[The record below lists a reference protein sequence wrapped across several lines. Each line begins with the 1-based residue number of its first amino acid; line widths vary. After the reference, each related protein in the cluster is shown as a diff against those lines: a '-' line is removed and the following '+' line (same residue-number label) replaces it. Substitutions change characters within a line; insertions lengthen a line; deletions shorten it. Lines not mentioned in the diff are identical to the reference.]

1 MNTGHSLLGNTLAS
15 CLGGITIKA
24 EVIAS
29 YNAAVLVRDRA
40 FLFGEESTTSLW
52 LLALWCLCC
61 SVGKVRERTEEVRE
75 EMSVNELG
83 E

>member
-15 CLGGITIKA
+15 CLGGITISA

-29 YNAAVLVRDRA
+29 YNAAVRVRDRA
-40 FLFGEESTTSLW
+40 FLFGESATSLW
-52 LLALWCLCC
+52 LLALWCLCW
-61 SVGKVRERTEEVRE
+61 SGRVRERTEEVRE
-75 EMSVNELG
+75 EMSVRELG